1 MTGFPLFV
9 CLFLYSDQ
17 FLTGMRYQAKLLTL
31 SPYCT
36 IIYAMILLSILSF
49 VGDFVTAIIIFN
61 FISFY
66 FPRRLALW
74 HLYCKTI
81 VFLITAKKLDNFT
94 FNTFTFSYPIF
105 HARVNHFPNI

>member
-1 MTGFPLFV
+1 M
-9 CLFLYSDQ
+9 
-17 FLTGMRYQAKLLTL
+17 MLL
-31 SPYCT
+31 P
-36 IIYAMILLSILSF
+36 ILSF

-66 FPRRLALW
+66 LPRRLALW

-105 HARVNHFPNI
+105 HARVNHFQNI